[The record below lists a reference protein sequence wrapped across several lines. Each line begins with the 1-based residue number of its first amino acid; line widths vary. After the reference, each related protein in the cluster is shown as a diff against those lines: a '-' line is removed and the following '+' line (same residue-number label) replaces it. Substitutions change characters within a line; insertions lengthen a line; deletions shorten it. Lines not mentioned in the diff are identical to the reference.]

1 MSLFDCGAKK
11 SRGSELF
18 QTNFLVS
25 FLKFK
30 QPGLVFFSRVRI
42 KYLPYKNDI
51 APINKKITNK
61 TSEKQR
67 DNVYVMIMMM

>member
-18 QTNFLVS
+18 QTNFVS

>member
-1 MSLFDCGAKK
+1 VVANYFK
-11 SRGSELF
+11 RIF
-18 QTNFLVS
+18 S